1 MFVGVVADLSGNYV
15 RDLRFSYVHE
25 VGAGFP
31 KVEETIIVLTQNNE
45 QMKKLTL
52 TMFCILASIMCA
64 KAQIGYQISLLN
76 TATGE
81 PRANETVTVTVS
93 LSNSEGKVFYSET
106 KSATTND
113 FGVLSL
119 SIGNADMFKEVDLTK
134 MPFFIEATANGVM
147 IGKSQIL
154 NVPTAEVAK
163 RLAPAIDINEL
174 IGTWKAPNYYYSEQF
189 VACGN
194 RCLTF
199 YENGTGVFSEDG
211 SVYGVDISRNFE
223 YSCEGNHIYIYVS
236 EGGLQAV
243 PGDGGRQY
251 NTIFV
256 PYIITVSLHNGK
268 LLEVGSVCSRFYHTC
283 YSYTK
288 Q

>member
-15 RDLRFSYVHE
+15 RGLRFSYVHE

-134 MPFFIEATANGVM
+134 MPFYIEATANGVM

-154 NVPTAEVAK
+154 SVPVAEVAK
-163 RLAPAIDINEL
+163 RLASTLTEEELCSRTWSVDMNPGNYDI
-174 IGTWKAPNYYYSEQF
+174 
-189 VACGN
+189 
-194 RCLTF
+194 TF
-199 YENGTGVFSEDG
+199 SINGTYKYYNQEGILYREGIYKIQGNAVFLLSNKR
-211 SVYGVDISRNFE
+211 SIVLY
-223 YSCEGNHIYIYVS
+223 Y
-236 EGGLQAV
+236 
-243 PGDGGRQY
+243 
-251 NTIFV
+251 
-256 PYIITVSLHNGK
+256 HNGK
-268 LLEVGSVCSRFYHTC
+268 LYACT
-283 YSYTK
+283 
-288 Q
+288 